1 METLSI
7 SITALQIQAL
17 LWRTAAFA
25 LSCAGWTP
33 TVIRNT
39 AATGVTNDPLS
50 GLAENS
56 RYTHSQLVFIQG
68 GWSARDDLK
77 KIGANRN
84 GFGSGIAPFAMAP
97 QESSAE
103 CSAELFF

>member
-1 METLSI
+1 MSKTSYFPAATPWQRMGTLST
-7 SITALQIQAL
+7 SITALPIPAL

-39 AATGVTNDPLS
+39 AATGVTNDPLA

-56 RYTHSQLVFIQG
+56 RYRHSQLVFIQG
-68 GWSARDDLK
+68 AWSAPDDLK
-77 KIGANRN
+77 KERDQTAKVG
-84 GFGSGIAPFAMAP
+84 
-97 QESSAE
+97 
-103 CSAELFF
+103 